1 MLPSDYL
8 PKIAS
13 VCLLLLSLAGCGVLY
28 DIFLRNRQS
37 EADESACRSQYSGF
51 KDPHEF
57 NHCVYGCMSDTR
69 AERSK
74 WEDKNKWEKRREERT
89 KIEQSE
95 RDKQIMD
102 KVDKSLNKQK

>member
-1 MLPSDYL
+1 
-8 PKIAS
+8 
-13 VCLLLLSLAGCGVLY
+13 
-28 DIFLRNRQS
+28 
-37 EADESACRSQYSGF
+37 
-51 KDPHEF
+51 
-57 NHCVYGCMSDTR
+57 MSDTR